1 MEILISRLRAG
12 ADVQAREMFAMM
24 AEVFEEESGRL
35 SDGYITRLL
44 SRDDFWAM
52 AALADGQI
60 VGGLTA
66 HTLPMT
72 RSESSEVFIYD
83 IAVRKEHQRM
93 GVGRRLMMALREAAA
108 VAGVELVF
116 VPADTDDEHAL
127 EFYRALGGESSP
139 VAFFTFSTCY
149 GLTD

>member
-1 MEILISRLRAG
+1 
-12 ADVQAREMFAMM
+12 MFAMM
-24 AEVFEEESGRL
+24 ADVFEEEHGHL

-52 AALADGQI
+52 AAFADEQI

-93 GVGRRLMMALREAAA
+93 GCGRRLMTALRESAAA
-108 VAGVELVF
+108 SGVELVF
-116 VPADTDDEHAL
+116 VPADADDEHAL
-127 EFYRALGGESSP
+127 EFYRGLGGDPSP
-139 VAFFTFSTCY
+139 VAFFTFATRV
-149 GLTD
+149 D